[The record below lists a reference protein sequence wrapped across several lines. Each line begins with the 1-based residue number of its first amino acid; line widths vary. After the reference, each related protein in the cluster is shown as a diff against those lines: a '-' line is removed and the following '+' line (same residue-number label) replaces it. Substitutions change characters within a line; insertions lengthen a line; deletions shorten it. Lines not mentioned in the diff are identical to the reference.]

1 MGTGVIFYEAL
12 TEDAYQTLD
21 LFDSIF
27 KGKMRLRVY
36 PVREPFRY
44 PVHSKMFDPDL
55 PYNHPLSTLCPGDGI
70 RHPSPPPEPYPM
82 PPFGPSTS
90 QQGFDLDQFGVPVI
104 PPLSYY
110 PPVYDPSVD
119 LVPVKIEPRS
129 SPPAPADTEIIGES
143 YDPLYDLD
151 GFVAQYF
158 QDPQGVVAV
167 PVDEY
172 PAEDPMDEDE
182 ADVEMV
188 DTDTGEE
195 DVSDGD
201 EPSESSG
208 AAGSDERSEISTD
221 TCESRA

>member
-12 TEDAYQTLD
+12 TEDTYQTLD

-70 RHPSPPPEPYPM
+70 RHSSPPPEPYPM
-82 PPFGPSTS
+82 PPFGPSMS
-90 QQGFDLDQFGVPVI
+90 QQGFDLDQFGVPMI

-129 SPPAPADTEIIGES
+129 SPPAPPQTPGLLES
-143 YDPLYDLD
+143 HTIRY

-158 QDPQGVVAV
+158 QDPQGDVAV
-167 PVDEY
+167 PVDED
-172 PAEDPMDEDE
+172 PAEDPMDKDE
-182 ADVEMV
+182 ADVEMA
-188 DTDTGEE
+188 DTNTGEE